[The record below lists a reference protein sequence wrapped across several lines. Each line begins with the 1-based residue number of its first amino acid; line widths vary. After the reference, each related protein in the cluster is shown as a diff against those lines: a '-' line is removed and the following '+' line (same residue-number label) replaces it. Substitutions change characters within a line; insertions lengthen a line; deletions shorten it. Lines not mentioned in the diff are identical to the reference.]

1 MLPAMNRPG
10 SGPRKPH
17 GFSGEIYQIVPH
29 RVRGDLRSRPLT
41 HELAVTDIGRYPR
54 AYGHFYR
61 RRSGAEEHILIV
73 CDAGSG
79 FCRTPA
85 GSLRLGPR
93 QFVLLPAG
101 TPHEYGADD
110 DDPWT
115 ISWCHFTGVS
125 GDILAQRLPL
135 TRAPFSTSPLTES
148 EAHGLF
154 ELAFGVMKRGFSL
167 EHVTVASALIRAVL
181 IVLAFDNPALEAGA
195 DRHGNRYVEAAV
207 EYINRNLDKPMSV
220 DTIAAAIGLS
230 ASRLTQLF
238 RRHVGYPPKRY
249 VRRERVLRA
258 CHYLDATDAP
268 ISQVAELVGYGDP
281 LHFSRVFRQVL
292 GRSPRQY
299 RTREPASSA
308 EQH

>member
-1 MLPAMNRPG
+1 MLAVMDRLG

-73 CDAGSG
+73 CDSGSG
-79 FCRTPA
+79 FCKTA
-85 GSLRLGPR
+85 TGSLLLGPR
-93 QFVLLPAG
+93 QFVLIPAG

-115 ISWCHFTGVS
+115 ISWCHFTGVY
-125 GDILAQRLPL
+125 GDILVQRLPL
-135 TRAPFSTSPLTES
+135 TRAPYSIAPLTET

-154 ELAFGVMKRGFSL
+154 EPAFDVMKRGFSL
-167 EHVTVASALIRAVL
+167 EHLTVASALIRAVL
-181 IVLAFDNPALEAGA
+181 TVLAFDNPALEAGF
-195 DRHGNRYVEAAV
+195 DRLGNRYVEAAV
-207 EYINRNLDKPMSV
+207 EYVNRNLDKAMSV
-220 DTIAAAIGLS
+220 DTIADAVGLS

-238 RRHVGYPPKRY
+238 RRHVGQSPKRY

-268 ISQVAELVGYGDP
+268 ISQVAELVGYADP

-299 RTREPASSA
+299 RAREPAS
-308 EQH
+308 